1 MAKPFKTLTD
11 KMSPESRKRVAA
23 RKKQLLYALALQ
35 ELRQARELTQQ
46 QLAESLEISQASVS
60 KMESQSDMYVSTLRR
75 FLEAMGGEL
84 HIVASFA
91 DGEVLINQFED
102 IEDIEDEEPEKA
114 AS

>member
-23 RKKQLLYALALQ
+23 RKKQLLNALALQ

-91 DGEVLINQFED
+91 DGEVLINQF
-102 IEDIEDEEPEKA
+102 
-114 AS
+114 

>member
-1 MAKPFKTLTD
+1 MAKPFKTLVD
-11 KMSPESRKRVAA
+11 KMSPESLA
-23 RKKQLLYALALQ
+23 RGEQRSKELLLEVALQ
-35 ELRQARELTQQ
+35 ELRQARRLTQQ
-46 QLAESLEISQASVS
+46 QLAESLAISQASVS

-84 HIVASFA
+84 RIVASFP

-102 IEDIEDEEPEKA
+102 IDDEPEKV

>member
-1 MAKPFKTLTD
+1 MAKPFKTLVD
-11 KMSPESRKRVAA
+11 KMSPESRA
-23 RKKQLLYALALQ
+23 RGEQRSKELLLEVALQ
-35 ELRQARELTQQ
+35 ELRQARRLTQQ
-46 QLAESLEISQASVS
+46 QLAESLAISQASVS

-84 HIVASFA
+84 RIVASFP

-102 IEDIEDEEPEKA
+102 IDDEPEKV

>member
-1 MAKPFKTLTD
+1 MAKPFKTLVD
-11 KMSPESRKRVAA
+11 KMSPESRKRVAD
-23 RKKQLLYALALQ
+23 RKKRLLAELALQ
-35 ELRQARELTQQ
+35 ELRQARRLTQQ

-84 HIVASFA
+84 RIIASFA
-91 DGEVLINQFED
+91 DGDVLINQFEE
-102 IEDIEDEEPEKA
+102 IEDGEPEQA